1 MTEIVFD
8 GKIGG
13 ALRENKGKDKKARRK
28 GVPVRDY
35 KKTKNILT
43 GTPASE
49 SVKRVR

>member
-28 GVPVRDY
+28 GRFFIA
-35 KKTKNILT
+35 NF
-43 GTPASE
+43 
-49 SVKRVR
+49 